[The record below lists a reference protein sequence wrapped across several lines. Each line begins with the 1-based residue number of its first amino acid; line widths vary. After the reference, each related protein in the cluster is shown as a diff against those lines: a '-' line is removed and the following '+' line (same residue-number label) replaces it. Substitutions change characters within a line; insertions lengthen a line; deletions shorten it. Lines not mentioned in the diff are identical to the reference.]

1 MYVHTLYISFQSQMT
16 CNFEFLMSKAYPIS
30 DVVFCIYVSSLLSYN
45 SIPEHSFRERNRY
58 RILD

>member
-1 MYVHTLYISFQSQMT
+1 MT

-45 SIPEHSFRERNRY
+45 SIPEHSFRERNRQLLY
-58 RILD
+58 NSGDGIF